1 MRYYCNP
8 MNLEYRY
15 QFVRIAT
22 PDGEKT
28 PFMVFREAADPSL
41 VFFKDR
47 YYLFPS
53 KTAGFFT
60 SQDLHDWEFHE
71 FRQDMPIHDYAPDV
85 RAVGE
90 YLYFC
95 ASKRFENCS
104 FFRTKDPLTE
114 PFEEIKGTF
123 PFWDPNLFL
132 DDDGRLYFYWGCSN
146 VEPIYGVELDPE
158 TMRPLTEPIALIDSC
173 DQERGYE
180 RTGEDHIPP
189 KTEAEIEQ
197 QVEMML
203 AQAKKAAEM
212 QNQIN
217 AGMSEEGLRKM
228 LYGYMSNKPYIE
240 GAWMTKYKGKYY
252 LQYAI
257 PGTQYNTYGD
267 GVYIGESPLGPFMP
281 AKNNPYSYK
290 PGGFI
295 TGAGHGS
302 TLKDQEGRF
311 WHISTMR
318 ISHNHD
324 FERRLGLWKAGFD
337 EDGELFCD
345 QRYGDW
351 PIAMDKP
358 AFAKPDWMLLSYGK
372 KVRVSSGTGAENVT
386 DENIRTWWRGASNEP
401 GEWVEVDLG
410 KDYDVRAVQINFADD
425 QVKAEPPVGGE
436 PFRAFHEERYIDTV
450 KQYTRWL
457 LEGSVDG
464 EEYFVIEDKREA
476 QTDYS
481 HDFLVWEE
489 GIRVRFLKLTIEELP
504 YNAVPCVSGIRV
516 FGLGEGEL
524 PKQVEGVTVRLDG
537 DLDMEVSWE
546 KPEEESN
553 TNSSVV
559 GYNILWGHAPDKL
572 YHSYMV
578 FGANRKRIG
587 ALVKGQPV
595 YVRVDVF
602 NEVGITEGEV
612 LEVRK

>member
-1 MRYYCNP
+1 MERK
-8 MNLEYRY
+8 LRLWF
-15 QFVRIAT
+15 FVKRRSI
-22 PDGEKT
+22 
-28 PFMVFREAADPSL
+28 PSI
-41 VFFKDR
+41 FKDR
-47 YYLFPS
+47 YYLS
-53 KTAGFFT
+53 LLRQQVFT
-60 SQDLHDWEFHE
+60 SQDCTTGSFMNSARICP
-71 FRQDMPIHDYAPDV
+71 FMIMPDV

-90 YLYFC
+90 YSTS

-104 FFRTKDPLTE
+104 FFRTKDPLTVYLRKLKDFVLGSE
-114 PFEEIKGTF
+114 
-123 PFWDPNLFL
+123 LFL

-158 TMRPLTEPIALIDSC
+158 TMRPLTEPIVLIDSC

-324 FERRLGLWKAGFD
+324 FERRLGLWKAD
-337 EDGELFCD
+337 L
-345 QRYGDW
+345 
-351 PIAMDKP
+351 MK
-358 AFAKPDWMLLSYGK
+358 M
-372 KVRVSSGTGAENVT
+372 VSS
-386 DENIRTWWRGASNEP
+386 
-401 GEWVEVDLG
+401 
-410 KDYDVRAVQINFADD
+410 
-425 QVKAEPPVGGE
+425 
-436 PFRAFHEERYIDTV
+436 
-450 KQYTRWL
+450 
-457 LEGSVDG
+457 SV
-464 EEYFVIEDKREA
+464 IK
-476 QTDYS
+476 
-481 HDFLVWEE
+481 
-489 GIRVRFLKLTIEELP
+489 
-504 YNAVPCVSGIRV
+504 
-516 FGLGEGEL
+516 
-524 PKQVEGVTVRLDG
+524 
-537 DLDMEVSWE
+537 DME
-546 KPEEESN
+546 
-553 TNSSVV
+553 
-559 GYNILWGHAPDKL
+559 
-572 YHSYMV
+572 
-578 FGANRKRIG
+578 IG
-587 ALVKGQPV
+587 Q
-595 YVRVDVF
+595 
-602 NEVGITEGEV
+602 
-612 LEVRK
+612 